1 MYREEGNKERKER
14 KEQQQWEWEN
24 KQNAPA
30 FSKRIAE
37 RITGRLSSKV
47 SIPFLKRKKIEKNVF
62 FLCVFHQID
71 FALLFVSSSS
81 SSGFAQM
88 EWVFITYIYIHFRAV
103 ASNPHVHSRLHF

>member
-47 SIPFLKRKKIEKNVF
+47 SIPFLKRKK
-62 FLCVFHQID
+62 
-71 FALLFVSSSS
+71 
-81 SSGFAQM
+81 
-88 EWVFITYIYIHFRAV
+88 
-103 ASNPHVHSRLHF
+103 